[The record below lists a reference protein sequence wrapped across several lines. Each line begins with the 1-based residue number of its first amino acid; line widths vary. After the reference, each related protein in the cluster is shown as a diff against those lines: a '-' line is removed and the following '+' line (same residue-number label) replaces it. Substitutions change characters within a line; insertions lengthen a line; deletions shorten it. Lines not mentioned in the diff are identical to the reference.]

1 MKRNRV
7 DAAAA
12 VFFSA
17 MFVAA
22 CGVALWFLIDTAVG
36 AVD

>member
-17 MFVAA
+17 MFVA
-22 CGVALWFLIDTAVG
+22 CVLAVVWISVDAAIG